1 MLLTVRPKDS
11 AASLVTLLFASGT
24 LLCCALP
31 ILLVTVGLG
40 ATVASITSALPWLV
54 ALGRFKMWT
63 FMLSGAVLAS
73 TAWWIYRPGRACP
86 ADPQLAALCL
96 RADRW
101 NRVIFWAAVVLYAIG
116 FFAAYLLL
124 PLRQLIGI

>member
-11 AASLVTLLFASGT
+11 VASLVTLLFASST

-54 ALGRFKMWT
+54 ALGRFKIWT

-73 TAWWIYRPGRACP
+73 TGWLIYRPGRSCP
-86 ADPQLAALCL
+86 ADPELAALCM

-101 NRVIFWAAVVLYAIG
+101 NRIIFWAAVVLYTIG

-124 PLRQLIGI
+124 PLRQFIGL